1 LGNKESV
8 IKRAWPDYDPEAVLE
23 DEVLIVVQVN
33 GKVRDRITVPASYG
47 EEEIKAWALKSE
59 RIQKLVE
66 GKAIKRVILVPQ
78 KLVNIVC

>member
-1 LGNKESV
+1 
-8 IKRAWPDYDPEAVLE
+8 
-23 DEVLIVVQVN
+23 
-33 GKVRDRITVPASYG
+33 VRDRITVPASYG